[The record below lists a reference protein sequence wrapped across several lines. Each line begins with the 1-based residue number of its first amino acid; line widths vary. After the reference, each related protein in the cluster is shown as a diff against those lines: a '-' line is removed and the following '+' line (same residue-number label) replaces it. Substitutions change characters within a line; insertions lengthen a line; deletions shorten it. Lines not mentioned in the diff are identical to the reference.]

1 MNECNTSCYDGHHG
15 QQQARDGLIGG
26 EFVGIILDARDQKAP
41 RTFCI
46 RDPIS
51 LLPFFAS
58 SHQAGIMQLERKK

>member
-1 MNECNTSCYDGHHG
+1 M
-15 QQQARDGLIGG
+15 
-26 EFVGIILDARDQKAP
+26 GIILDARDQKAP
-41 RTFCI
+41 KTFCI